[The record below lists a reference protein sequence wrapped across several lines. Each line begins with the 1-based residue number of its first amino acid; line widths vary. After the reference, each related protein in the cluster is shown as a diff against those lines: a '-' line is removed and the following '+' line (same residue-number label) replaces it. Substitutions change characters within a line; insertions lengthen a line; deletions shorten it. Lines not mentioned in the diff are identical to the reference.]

1 MHVCDIVGLLLFVG
15 LALIVY
21 FITVSTVCL
30 CHEGKS
36 YEPTGT
42 ELVNPE
48 D

>member
-1 MHVCDIVGLLLFVG
+1 MHVYGTVGLSLFGG